1 MEILKHVQWVD
12 WKTKII
18 DITYDVTKDTLETAL
33 DRICQ
38 EAYEATQV
46 SCLFTSIYTYIFFN
60 GLFTFLYQ
68 LIVYFYRININSLF

>member
-46 SCLFTSIYTYIFFN
+46 SCLFTSILVTFFSTDCLPFYIN
-60 GLFTFLYQ
+60 
-68 LIVYFYRININSLF
+68 

>member
-46 SCLFTSIYTYIFFN
+46 SCLFTF
-60 GLFTFLYQ
+60 YQ
-68 LIVYFYRININSLF
+68 LLASILSFGCLHFLPIVFLHL

>member
-12 WKTKII
+12 WKTKVI
-18 DITYDVTKDTLETAL
+18 DITYDVTKETLETAL

-46 SCLFTSIYTYIFFN
+46 SCLFTSI
-60 GLFTFLYQ
+60 
-68 LIVYFYRININSLF
+68 

>member
-46 SCLFTSIYTYIFFN
+46 SCLFTSIYIH
-60 GLFTFLYQ
+60 
-68 LIVYFYRININSLF
+68 LIHCLPI

>member
-18 DITYDVTKDTLETAL
+18 DITYDVTKETLENAL

-46 SCLFTSIYTYIFFN
+46 SCLLTSIYLHFSN
-60 GLFTFLYQ
+60 
-68 LIVYFYRININSLF
+68 